1 MLSMAGERITFAPER
16 SAAPLRGGPKALSY
30 GDMGQASRDPLWRC
44 RPRASSSFGLWL
56 VSFFFLAGAGCGG
69 SNAGPPTDGGKTDAD
84 FAACASAD
92 AAPYMAGVTTASK
105 SGAWVATIE
114 SVSTVSSFEP
124 TVDSPAVG
132 LSTFN
137 VKLTDASGGAAVGL
151 TMTADKPYMP
161 AHRHSAPTVPVVMDQ
176 GAGSFVV
183 SQIDFFMHG
192 YFELTLNLQTSP
204 EGDGGG
210 DAAAPAADAG
220 SAADG
225 GSGGGSIPAAATD
238 KIVLPICVPS

>member
-1 MLSMAGERITFAPER
+1 
-16 SAAPLRGGPKALSY
+16 
-30 GDMGQASRDPLWRC
+30 MGQASRDPLWR
-44 RPRASSSFGLWL
+44 RLPVALSRFGLGL
-56 VSFFFLAGAGCGG
+56 VFCCLFLAGGGCGG
-69 SNAGPPTDGGKTDAD
+69 SNAGPATDGGKTDAD

-105 SGAWVATIE
+105 SGAWVATIQ
-114 SVSTVSSFEP
+114 SVSTMSSFEP
-124 TVDSPAVG
+124 TVEAPAVG

-137 VKLTDASGGAAVGL
+137 VKITDGSGAAALGL

-176 GAGSFVV
+176 GAGTFVV

-204 EGDGGG
+204 EGGP
-210 DAAAPAADAG
+210 DAGASPADAG

-225 GSGGGSIPAAATD
+225 GAEAGWTPAPAAAD